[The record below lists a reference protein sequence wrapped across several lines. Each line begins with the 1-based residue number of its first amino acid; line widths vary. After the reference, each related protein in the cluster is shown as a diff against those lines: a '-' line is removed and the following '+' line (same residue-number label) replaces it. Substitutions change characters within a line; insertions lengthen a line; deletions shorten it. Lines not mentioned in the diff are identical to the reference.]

1 MLHAG
6 LESSFKNRRF
16 IQFPVDVLP
25 LQDLR
30 SDVQLARATGYG
42 IGAE

>member
-6 LESSFKNRRF
+6 LESGFRNRRF
-16 IQFPVDVLP
+16 IQFPVDLLP

-30 SDVQLARATGYG
+30 PDVQLKRATG
-42 IGAE
+42 